1 MSKKVMDKCR
11 KIKPKRNQNGSQNRW
26 KIEVA
31 SRMRFWNVFG
41 RSLGAN
47 TPQAPS
53 GLVRISVAYGNVP
66 APGLRKGKT
75 RSQEFLRIVFW
86 TNAEEILQPRR
97 HNGHRSTVS
106 ASDFGTYIRV
116 PENECRKIDCMINT
130 QHDVATE
137 SVSNLCKHVSAT
149 GRIRKERVYEKH
161 ICKHDARIPPG

>member
-1 MSKKVMDKCR
+1 MLKKTTR
-11 KIKPKRNQNGSQNRW
+11 
-26 KIEVA
+26 
-31 SRMRFWNVFG
+31 RFPTWRFG
-41 RSLGAN
+41 L
-47 TPQAPS
+47 
-53 GLVRISVAYGNVP
+53 ISVAYGNVP

-137 SVSNLCKHVSAT
+137 AYQYAKSACTRNTFVSTMRAYRQARRNSVQAQSSTSQKNRSA
-149 GRIRKERVYEKH
+149 GDILREIA
-161 ICKHDARIPPG
+161 IWLNN

>member
-1 MSKKVMDKCR
+1 MLKKVR
-11 KIKPKRNQNGSQNRW
+11 VTFLTLN
-26 KIEVA
+26 
-31 SRMRFWNVFG
+31 FW
-41 RSLGAN
+41 L
-47 TPQAPS
+47 
-53 GLVRISVAYGNVP
+53 ISVAYGNVP

-161 ICKHDARIPPG
+161 ICKHDARIPPGYATVCKRSRAHPKKIGVQATFFGRSLFG